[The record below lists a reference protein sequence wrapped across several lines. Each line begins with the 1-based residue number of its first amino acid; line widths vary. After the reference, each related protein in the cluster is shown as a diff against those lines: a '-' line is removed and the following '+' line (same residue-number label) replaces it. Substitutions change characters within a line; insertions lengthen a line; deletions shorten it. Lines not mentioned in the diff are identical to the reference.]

1 MQDRPRSVPMI
12 RGLPG
17 RITPPMPSSG
27 GCSTDA
33 STVGTARDTA
43 RPPEPAATGRQA
55 FSQAMASV
63 AMGTPLQYCPVA
75 MSPVPSVSTTPR
87 YGSATPASPCASVA
101 IPATPREHPP
111 PPLPS
116 SYSQTSLS
124 INRWNSA
131 PPGARPPLQAEA
143 AAKGRFNA
151 PLRGT
156 GTPTGPLSPRD
167 PNTSPL
173 SPGSHGLSPR
183 EAAARPPRV
192 DSLTSC
198 TLDDDDYGV
207 KGMKPAAS
215 SVRTTQPVPQVP
227 TSPNMPPPR
236 SGQQSMDQLIERKV
250 QEALELHLTAA
261 GGRGKLESR
270 SRPEAQ
276 LPYMREVIQQLR
288 QDVTSLV
295 EHVQEVDHNVQGMN
309 TQLQDHI
316 VECRQYLA
324 EREEYAELPGAI
336 QRLEQRCAD
345 LSKRMI
351 REAQSKLSS
360 NGRPGQAQG
369 GDVIDALRARVL
381 DLEQVVRSQKA
392 EFMAEWE
399 ERRKK
404 MQSHFMQTAKG
415 VAHGTIADEVEPL
428 LRKERERIQGLLG
441 DVEEIAKTSRAK
453 LTNWL
458 MEQLEVER
466 QAREELRVSI
476 VSQLREEAR
485 FHGAYLQEE
494 QSGGADD
501 TRELW
506 RRQVATQLD
515 ELRDIIKVGLR
526 EERQTLESRCR
537 KLSESV
543 RLQVEE
549 VVEQMLASS
558 VKDWVAAAIQAELD
572 AVRSMEPEEPEVQ
585 SARYSERVVVVS
597 EPCEIQ
603 AAMIAE
609 EVLVPEVLD
618 CSQPEVK
625 PLKAFSEFV
634 DQERSFSLHGADHL
648 SDKIAHVNLGD

>member
-1 MQDRPRSVPMI
+1 
-12 RGLPG
+12 
-17 RITPPMPSSG
+17 MPNSG
-27 GCSTDA
+27 GCSTDG
-33 STVGTARDTA
+33 STVGTARETA
-43 RPPEPAATGRQA
+43 RPQEPTAPGRQA

-63 AMGTPLQYCPVA
+63 AMGTPLQYCPAA

-87 YGSATPASPCASVA
+87 YGSATPASPVASVA

-116 SYSQTSLS
+116 SYSQASLH

-156 GTPTGPLSPRD
+156 GTPTAPLSPGGS
-167 PNTSPL
+167 NTVPL
-173 SPGSHGLSPR
+173 SPGSLGLSPR
-183 EAAARPPRV
+183 EAPTRTPRV

-198 TLDDDDYGV
+198 TLDDEDYRC
-207 KGMKPAAS
+207 GMALQSSASKPAPS

-227 TSPNMPPPR
+227 TSPSKSPPR

-250 QEALELHLTAA
+250 QEALELHLPSA
-261 GGRGKLESR
+261 GSRGKVEAR

-288 QDVTSLV
+288 QDVTALA
-295 EHVQEVDHNVQGMN
+295 EHVQEMDHNVQGLN
-309 TQLQDHI
+309 SQLQDHI

-351 REAQSKLSS
+351 REAQSKLSG
-360 NGRPGQAQG
+360 NGRPGQPQG
-369 GDVIDALRARVL
+369 VDALDALRARVL

-392 EFMAEWE
+392 EFVAEWE

-466 QAREELRVSI
+466 QAREDLRVSI
-476 VSQLREEAR
+476 VSQMREESR
-485 FHGAYLQEE
+485 LHGAFVQEP
-494 QSGGADD
+494 SGGTDE

-526 EERQTLESRCR
+526 DERQTMESRCR

-549 VVEQMLASS
+549 VVEQLLGSS

-572 AVRSMEPEEPEVQ
+572 TVRSVGDSEPQDSDGQ
-585 SARYSERVVVVS
+585 SARYAEHVMVVS

-603 AAMIAE
+603 ATIIAE

-618 CSQPEVK
+618 CGKSDVK

-634 DQERSFSLHGADHL
+634 DQERSFSLHPADNL
-648 SDKIAHVNLGD
+648 ADTNGHVNLGD